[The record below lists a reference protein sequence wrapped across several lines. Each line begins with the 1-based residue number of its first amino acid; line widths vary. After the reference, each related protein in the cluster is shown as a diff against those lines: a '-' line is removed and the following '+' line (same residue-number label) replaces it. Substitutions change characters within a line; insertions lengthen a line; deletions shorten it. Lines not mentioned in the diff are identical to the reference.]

1 MVDQVGWQASFR
13 EYTTDMS
20 VKNKGPF
27 PGGASDD
34 HSPVSRQQRVVLQYL
49 RNQTGPVTVTA
60 LSQLCG
66 LHPNTVREHL
76 DALVDAGL
84 ATRRRARATGRGRPA
99 WHYRPRPPE
108 QSPVREYAGLAAVL
122 AAQIARSSSD
132 PHADAL
138 AAGEKWGR
146 ALLGDQ
152 DPAPTPRE
160 ARERV
165 LTLLAEIG
173 FAPEADGEAAEIR
186 LPRCPFVEIAREYPG
201 VICTVHAGLVRSSL
215 TVLSSATEEVELRP
229 FAEPDACRLRLT
241 QAG

>member
-1 MVDQVGWQASFR
+1 M
-13 EYTTDMS
+13 
-20 VKNKGPF
+20 
-27 PGGASDD
+27 
-34 HSPVSRQQRVVLQYL
+34 
-49 RNQTGPVTVTA
+49 
-60 LSQLCG
+60 
-66 LHPNTVREHL
+66 
-76 DALVDAGL
+76 DAGL

-173 FAPEADGEAAEIR
+173 FAPEADGEAVGTWVRETQGDFLAAYQAHTHERWGFREEVFDALVIEQNLR
-186 LPRCPFVEIAREYPG
+186 EFVYAARHLPRWGYVPA
-201 VICTVHAGLVRSSL
+201 AN
-215 TVLSSATEEVELRP
+215 LR
-229 FAEPDACRLRLT
+229 AAY
-241 QAG
+241 A